1 MTEDEFFSLL
11 DESPRTPYSLLVPT
25 RQGET
30 RSVLL
35 SAFTGRVEFRSRVCS
50 PRLERCRNRL
60 KILEHLVE
68 RHEREER

>member
-1 MTEDEFFSLL
+1 MTEREFFDLL
-11 DESPRTPYSLLVPT
+11 DEAPRTPYSLLVPT

-30 RSVLL
+30 RSVPL
-35 SAFTGRVEFRSRVCS
+35 SALTGRVEFRSRVFF

-60 KILEHLVE
+60 AILEHLVE